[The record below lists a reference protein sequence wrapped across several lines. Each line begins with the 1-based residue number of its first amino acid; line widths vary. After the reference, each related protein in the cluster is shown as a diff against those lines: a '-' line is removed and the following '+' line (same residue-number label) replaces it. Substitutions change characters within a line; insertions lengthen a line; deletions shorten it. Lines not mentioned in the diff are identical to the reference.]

1 MAFDPKPS
9 TWLGAGYS
17 VAGNAISLTTADKD
31 GDKALPEVTDA
42 EAHATTGDIRK
53 VLFGLMEAVFQAWN
67 GVEVANRPTMM
78 MIQKG
83 SYTNVETGNIETTF
97 TARFTAVAAG
107 YEVADEPS

>member
-17 VAGNAISLTTADKD
+17 LPCRRLCLPWSGKD

-42 EAHATTGDIRK
+42 DAHATTGDIRK
-53 VLFGLMEAVFQAWN
+53 VLFGLMEAIFQAWN
-67 GVEVANRPTMM
+67 GVAVADRPTMM
-78 MIQKG
+78 TIQKG
-83 SYTNVETGNIETTF
+83 SYANVETGQIETTF

-107 YEVADEPS
+107 YEIADEPS

>member
-17 VAGNAISLTTADKD
+17 LASNAISLTTADKD

-42 EAHATTGDIRK
+42 DAHATTGDIRK
-53 VLFGLMEAVFQAWN
+53 VLFGLMEAIFQAWK
-67 GVEVANRPTMM
+67 GVDVDDRPTMM
-78 MIQKG
+78 TIQKG
-83 SYTNVETGNIETTF
+83 AYTNVETGNIEMTF

-107 YEVADEPS
+107 YEIADEPS